1 MMKADQHASLRPLR
15 ILCVE
20 DNPLIAFHLEHVIED
35 LGDSCVG
42 SVDSF
47 ADLQMQPLDFAAALV
62 DIDLADGPT
71 GLAAARWLK
80 ERGIPCAFV
89 TGQTDIAE
97 QHEDLAVAIVAKP
110 VTDETMARAIG
121 ELRRT
126 VQIPPVKF
134 PKQRLT
140 MEASPGRSDLH
151 VRSSSLPDAGRSVS

>member
-1 MMKADQHASLRPLR
+1 MKADQYAPRSPLR

-35 LGDSCVG
+35 LGDTCAG

-71 GLAAARWLK
+71 GLAAARWLT
-80 ERGIPCAFV
+80 EQGIPCAFV

-97 QHEDLAVAIVAKP
+97 QHPDLAVAVVAKP
-110 VTDETMARAIG
+110 VTDESMARAVG
-121 ELRRT
+121 ELRRA
-126 VQIPPVKF
+126 VQISPTKWAKPC
-134 PKQRLT
+134 PT
-140 MEASPGRSDLH
+140 ITASP
-151 VRSSSLPDAGRSVS
+151 

>member
-1 MMKADQHASLRPLR
+1 MMKADQHAPRRPLR

-35 LGDSCVG
+35 LGDACAG

-71 GLAAARWLK
+71 GLAAARWLT

-97 QHEDLAVAIVAKP
+97 QHADLAVAVVAKP
-110 VTDETMARAIG
+110 VTDETMARAVG
-121 ELRRT
+121 QLRRA
-126 VQIPPVKF
+126 VQMSPVKSSG
-134 PKQRLT
+134 PRLP
-140 MEASPGRSDLH
+140 MAASR
-151 VRSSSLPDAGRSVS
+151 

>member
-1 MMKADQHASLRPLR
+1 MMKADQHTQRLPLR

-35 LGDSCVG
+35 LGDICGG

-62 DIDLADGPT
+62 DIDLADGPA
-71 GLAAARWLK
+71 GLAAARWLT

-97 QHEDLAVAIVAKP
+97 QHAELAVAVVAKP
-110 VTDETMARAIG
+110 VTDDTMARAVG
-121 ELRRT
+121 ELRRAA
-126 VQIPPVKF
+126 QISPVKR
-134 PKQRLT
+134 PEPCLP
-140 MEASPGRSDLH
+140 MAASR
-151 VRSSSLPDAGRSVS
+151 